1 MTTSH
6 IQYRGPHSSQGLTV
20 GNITN
25 VSPHVGLDRARQI
38 IIEFEHGTLRLG
50 DDQAARLAA
59 EIAAARR
66 YTETTRRPNI
76 PYPAPNC
83 SGTQADLEANL

>member
-25 VSPHVGLDRARQI
+25 VSPHVGLDRARQV

-50 DDQAARLAA
+50 DDQAACLAA
-59 EIAAARR
+59 EIAGALC

-76 PYPAPNC
+76 TYPAPNC
-83 SGTQADLEANL
+83 SGALADLEANL